1 MERREGRTQV
11 SRPKVYVTPAAWKE
25 IKQLP
30 GKVRQRVRKA
40 VEALAENPRP
50 VKSKALTVP
59 ELHAEVRR
67 LRLDLWRIVY
77 AITEA
82 DKVIDVL
89 AVRKRPPYDYGDL
102 DALLEDFPSK

>member
-1 MERREGRTQV
+1 M
-11 SRPKVYVTPAAWKE
+11 SRFKVYVTPAAWKE
-25 IKQLP
+25 IKELP
-30 GKVRQRVRKA
+30 GKMRQRVRKA

-50 VKSKALTVP
+50 AKSKALTVP
-59 ELHAEVRR
+59 DLQVEVRR

-82 DKVIDVL
+82 DELVDVL

-102 DALLEDFPSK
+102 EALLEDYPSK